1 MVDGIQLKVCGLT
14 TAADAAAAAAGGADF
29 LGFITYPQS
38 PRFLPVAQFRTLA
51 PALPVLPWVGVS
63 VEPTADA
70 LRELRD
76 AGFAKFQ
83 IHFRHDLPFAAV
95 ESWAAAVGA
104 EHLWLAPK
112 LPPVIDVAPEWKAL
126 VGTVLLDTFDAKL
139 FGGTGRIG
147 DWGKFRRH
155 RESAPDKTWIL
166 SGGLDAGN
174 VGRAVRQTGAT
185 FVDVSSG
192 IESAPGLKDPEKLAA
207 FVAALRPAGARA

>member
-14 TAADAAAAAAGGADF
+14 SAADAAAAAAAGADF
-29 LGFITYPQS
+29 LGFITYPKS
-38 PRFLPVAQFRTLA
+38 PRFLPVPQFRALA
-51 PALPVLPWVGVS
+51 SGLPPRPWVGVA

-83 IHFRHDLPFAAV
+83 VHFRHDLPYATV
-95 ESWAAAVGA
+95 EAWAAAVGA

-126 VGTVLLDTFDAKL
+126 AGTLLLDSFDAKL

-166 SGGLDAGN
+166 SGGLNAAN
-174 VGRAVRQTGAT
+174 VGQAIRQTGAR
-185 FVDVSSG
+185 FIDVNSG
-192 IESAPGLKDPEKLAA
+192 IESAPGIKDPEKLAA
-207 FVAALRPAGARA
+207 LVAALRTVSARL